1 MKFLS
6 VFLLLTCLSVVSIA
20 QNIYQIRADSVRIYN
35 VCDTAELILENRTKD
50 TSGFL
55 FNKGNG
61 RTEFR
66 RLHLKTVGTNSLAIP
81 GQDTIDMSIWGDG
94 RYDLK
99 STNFWTLTDTVFP
112 VFSQWPLNKVV
123 GYEQYVGS
131 TADRPVLSNQSFFL
145 PSYPNF
151 YKGIVVRDARSAFEM
166 TVNWNGELFG
176 PNGVFFRIKDD
187 TQSKWSNWR
196 EVLFKDYGDKSYV
209 QNQIAVAQ
217 PGNIYLNGTIR
228 SGAVQAGVFKTT
240 AGTSLTGVSH
250 FFMYNGEGI
259 PKNLRWSQGMI
270 GTESG
275 AEAGSEYRLFRY
287 SDTGAFLGSALAVER
302 ASGIVTAPSGIK
314 TNNLAINTPFASSW
328 KFTVTDTSSVPYTPL
343 STTLPGPVGM
353 LGTFF
358 NMTGMFNSYAGIGFQ
373 NLGPTGLYQAVFL
386 GSVAASDG
394 SGYTANL
401 VFGQRTALNAYAER
415 MRISTAGFVGIGTS
429 TPAAMLD
436 VAGTV
441 RMGSLKNNAL
451 LDSVLMTDT
460 NGNLRMKKLTPGV
473 MPVNTV
479 TTNVTLGENDCTVII
494 NNTAAVT
501 VTLPAAAANK
511 GRMYYVKKVSN
522 NTLAVTIQTQSGD
535 LLDSGTSTAITTWN
549 KCVHVQSNGLAWYIL
564 N

>member
-1 MKFLS
+1 VKVLS
-6 VFLLLTCLSVVSIA
+6 VFFLLICFSIVSFA
-20 QNIYQIRADSVRIYN
+20 QTIYQIRADSVRIYN

-66 RLHLKTVGTNSLAIP
+66 RLHLKTVGTNSLSIP
-81 GQDTIDMSIWGDG
+81 GQDTIDLSIWGDG

-99 STNFWTLTDTVFP
+99 STNFWTVTDTVFP
-112 VFSQWPLNKVV
+112 AFSQWPLNKVV

-166 TVNWNGELFG
+166 TVNWNGELLG

-196 EVLFKDYGDKSYV
+196 EVLFKDYGDKSYI

-217 PGNIYLNGTIR
+217 PGNIYLNGTVR
-228 SGAVQAGVFKTT
+228 SGALQGGVLKTT
-240 AGTSLTGVSH
+240 AGTSLTGTSH
-250 FFMYNGEGI
+250 SFMYNGEGI
-259 PKNLRWSQGMI
+259 PKNMRWSQGMI

-314 TNNLAINTPFASSW
+314 TGSLAINTPFVTSW
-328 KFTVTDTSSVPYTPL
+328 KFSVTDTSSVPYTPV
-343 STTLPGPVGM
+343 STTTAAPVGG
-353 LGTFF
+353 LASLYNLTK
-358 NMTGMFNSYAGIGFQ
+358 MFNNYTGVLFQ
-373 NLGPTGLYQAVFL
+373 NLLSSGIYQL
-386 GSVAASDG
+386 SYIGSVSTQEG
-394 SGYTANL
+394 GGYATHL
-401 VFGQRTALNAYAER
+401 IFGQRTALNAYAER
-415 MRISTAGFVGIGTS
+415 MRISATGFVGIGTS

-451 LDSVLMTDT
+451 LDSILMTDT
-460 NGNLRMKKLTPGV
+460 NGNLLMKKLTPGV

-479 TTNVTLGENDCTVII
+479 ASNVTLGENDCTVII

-501 VTLPAAAANK
+501 VTLPMASANK
-511 GRMYYVKKVSN
+511 GRMYYIKKVSN
-522 NTLAVTIQTQSGD
+522 NALAVTIQPQSGD

-549 KCVHVQSNGLAWYIL
+549 KCIHVQSNGLAWYIL